1 MDSKERIL
9 KILGELKVELN
20 KRYKV
25 RRIGLFGSYVKGQ
38 EMTRSDIDLLVD
50 FEDTAD
56 FLDLVGLGLF
66 LEETFNQKVDIVP
79 QRAVREELKGI
90 IFKEVSFV

>member
-1 MDSKERIL
+1 MDSKEKIL

-38 EMTRSDIDLLVD
+38 EMTKSDIDLLVD

-66 LEETFNQKVDIVP
+66 LEKKFNHKIDIVS
-79 QRAVREELKGI
+79 QRAVREELKEI

>member
-25 RRIGLFGSYVKGQ
+25 RRIGLFGSYVKGR
-38 EMTRSDIDLLVD
+38 EMTKSDIDLLVD

-66 LEETFNQKVDIVP
+66 LEEKFNQKIDIVP
-79 QRAVREELKGI
+79 QRAVREELREI